1 MQRKRCAAIVACM
14 GLLANG
20 CASYKGQPLS
30 VASSLRFRTTADQ
43 VTLQAEPLSETQVE
57 AAFDTKP
64 EEIQVLFVRALL
76 QNAGET
82 PYRIEWKQIRLV
94 TNQGIGLTPV
104 SPSRVARKM
113 RLTHDALAVGS
124 VFLFGVLS
132 YPSFHSANEASDAM
146 LKDLTEKTF
155 PEQGEL
161 APHTTL
167 GGMLYFE
174 LPSYMTHR
182 DSVGIDAVLKPR
194 SGAEPLILHVPLI
207 AEPKEGV

>member
-1 MQRKRCAAIVACM
+1 MQRKRCGAILLCM
-14 GLLANG
+14 GLLAQG

-30 VASSLRFRTTADQ
+30 VASSLRFRATADQ
-43 VTLQAEPLSETQVE
+43 VTLQAEPLSGTQVK
-57 AAFDTKP
+57 AAFDTTP
-64 EEIQVLFVRALL
+64 EEIQVLFVRALF

-82 PYRIEWKQIRLV
+82 PYRIERKQMRLV
-94 TNQGIGLTPV
+94 TNHGIGLTPV
-104 SPSRVARKM
+104 SSSRVARKM

-132 YPSFHSANEASDAM
+132 YPSFHSANESSDAM

-155 PEQGEL
+155 PEQVEL

-174 LPSYMTHR
+174 LPSYVTSQ
-182 DSVGIDAVLKPR
+182 DSVRIDAVLKPA
-194 SGAEPLILHVPLI
+194 SGANPLILQVPLI
-207 AEPKEGV
+207 AETKEGV